1 MTLRLIKPSWNL
13 VAQNIVQDFASA
25 SRAALNQLVSNCN
38 PATWVT
44 AVRDLRHP
52 RQRNRAE
59 ATQSTR
65 HSEPAVDVNLRDPAY
80 SAIQSVTSYLAGLHV
95 IINGGNGIDWEKA
108 RGDGTVAGAE
118 GGITFL
124 AMMLQDFQQ
133 DFRGISTGGKASVTF
148 TRILETSVRVST
160 PRSLRV
166 ANVSYPSTDRDRD

>member
-1 MTLRLIKPSWNL
+1 
-13 VAQNIVQDFASA
+13 
-25 SRAALNQLVSNCN
+25 
-38 PATWVT
+38 
-44 AVRDLRHP
+44 
-52 RQRNRAE
+52 
-59 ATQSTR
+59 
-65 HSEPAVDVNLRDPAY
+65 
-80 SAIQSVTSYLAGLHV
+80 
-95 IINGGNGIDWEKA
+95 
-108 RGDGTVAGAE
+108 VAGAE